1 MTIVGLALLGVLG
14 YAAFVPGVASKLVS
28 ALREEPASQKFDRWK
43 ATSASSWEKI
53 EHDAAGGDADAMYSL
68 GNRLQHHWQTVNGT
82 LMAPDS
88 AGAARLY
95 RASAAAGNVAAQL
108 EVWKLDGGGQGE
120 LVRIAKRAASMSAEP
135 RLLAELGV
143 WLREAG
149 LKTCDRAVF
158 QAIEQVDAAIP
169 ATEDNDDFKE
179 SLLRMSDELIRRCR
193 PELEEPYV
201 PGES

>member
-1 MTIVGLALLGVLG
+1 MTIVSLALLGVLG
-14 YAAFVPGVASKLVS
+14 YAAFVPGVASRLVT
-28 ALREEPASQKFDRWK
+28 AFREESAGKKFNRWK
-43 ATSASSWEKI
+43 ATSAASWEKI
-53 EHDAAGGDADAMYSL
+53 EHDAARGDADAMYLL
-68 GNRLQHHWQTVNGT
+68 GNRLQNRWHTVNGT

-108 EVWKLDGGGQGE
+108 GVWKLDGGGQGE

-149 LKTCDRAVF
+149 LETCDRAVF
-158 QAIEQVDAAIP
+158 QAIEMVDAAIP
-169 ATEDNDDFKE
+169 ATEENEDFSE
-179 SLLRMSDELIRRCR
+179 GLLRMSDELIRRCR
-193 PELEEPYV
+193 PELEEPHV